1 MQGGQGRGGGRGGG
15 SDECWQGC
23 GAQHL
28 LLRVPGPGTRGGLV
42 QEVVRLVLGVGG
54 GGAVPLVPVAGG
66 GRVGIVTRVGRRV
79 GVGGVVMYG
88 R

>member
-1 MQGGQGRGGGRGGG
+1 MRGGARGGGRGGG

-23 GAQHL
+23 GSQH
-28 LLRVPGPGTRGGLV
+28 LLRVPGPGTGGGLV

-54 GGAVPLVPVAGG
+54 GGAVALVPVAGG
-66 GRVGIVTRVGRRV
+66 GWVGIVTRVGRRV
-79 GVGGVVMYG
+79 GVGRVVMYG